1 MIAIGPGSDGGC
13 DGAAARGCSRGSS
26 GIVVV
31 ERGPVKD
38 HDQKYRA
45 EGRRLSSGDAL
56 VRAEIIGSR

>member
-1 MIAIGPGSDGGC
+1 
-13 DGAAARGCSRGSS
+13 
-26 GIVVV
+26 V

-45 EGRRLSSGDAL
+45 ERRRLSSGDAL